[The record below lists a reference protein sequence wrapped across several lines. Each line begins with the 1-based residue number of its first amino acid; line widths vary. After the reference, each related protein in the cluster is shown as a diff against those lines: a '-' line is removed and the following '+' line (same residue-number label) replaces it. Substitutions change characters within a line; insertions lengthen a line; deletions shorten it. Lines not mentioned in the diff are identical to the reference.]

1 MTSSSARIAAA
12 VASGYLLGR
21 RRKIKLAIMVGGLLA
36 GKRIATTPRGLL
48 KQANEYIEA
57 NPELAKLSESVRTTL
72 MDSARQ
78 AAVGTASNR
87 INRLSDTI
95 HERVGKLAVIEPSAD
110 GAEGDAEQ
118 EAEEEREPD
127 AAAQP
132 DEEEQSEVEAQPDE
146 EQPDE
151 EQPDEEQP
159 EGEAQPDEEQP
170 DEEKQPARK
179 ASAKKAA
186 PKKRQAAKK
195 TAATKSTAKKSASG
209 SSATAKKSTSSRG
222 SRTAKKAGSQSGAA
236 RTRG

>member
-12 VASGYLLGR
+12 MASGYLLGR

-151 EQPDEEQP
+151 EQP
-159 EGEAQPDEEQP
+159 EGEAQP

>member
-151 EQPDEEQP
+151 EQP
-159 EGEAQPDEEQP
+159 EGEAQP

>member
-151 EQPDEEQP
+151 EQPDEE
-159 EGEAQPDEEQP
+159 
-170 DEEKQPARK
+170 KQPARK

>member
-151 EQPDEEQP
+151 EQP

-222 SRTAKKAGSQSGAA
+222 STTAKKAGSQSGAA

>member
-151 EQPDEEQP
+151 EQPDEE
-159 EGEAQPDEEQP
+159 
-170 DEEKQPARK
+170 KQPARK

-222 SRTAKKAGSQSGAA
+222 STTAKKAGSQSGAA

>member
-151 EQPDEEQP
+151 EQP

>member
-151 EQPDEEQP
+151 EQP
-159 EGEAQPDEEQP
+159 EGEAQP

-222 SRTAKKAGSQSGAA
+222 STTAKKAGSQSGAA

>member
-12 VASGYLLGR
+12 MASGYLLGR

-151 EQPDEEQP
+151 EQP
-159 EGEAQPDEEQP
+159 EGEAQP

-222 SRTAKKAGSQSGAA
+222 STTAKKAGSQSGAA

>member
-12 VASGYLLGR
+12 MASGYLLGR

-151 EQPDEEQP
+151 EQP

>member
-12 VASGYLLGR
+12 MASGYLLGR

-151 EQPDEEQP
+151 EQPDEE
-159 EGEAQPDEEQP
+159 
-170 DEEKQPARK
+170 KQPARK